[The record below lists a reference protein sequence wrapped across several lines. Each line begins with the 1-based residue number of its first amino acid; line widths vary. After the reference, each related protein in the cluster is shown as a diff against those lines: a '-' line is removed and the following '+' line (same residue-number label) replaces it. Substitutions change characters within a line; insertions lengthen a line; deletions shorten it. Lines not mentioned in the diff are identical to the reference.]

1 MSEKEFK
8 ADGEITDS
16 PLTLSSSIAGIEE
29 YKEAEWVFQF
39 DEDEPIVFA
48 WTDGKSEEPAEVKI
62 TLKPNSNSSVFFASH
77 DLKKKLRIFCRE
89 MSDNTRQNLK
99 NT

>member
-1 MSEKEFK
+1 MVEKEFK
-8 ADGEITDS
+8 TSGDVTETPETQINS
-16 PLTLSSSIAGIEE
+16 PIEAVE
-29 YKEAEWVFQF
+29 FKEAEWVFQF

-48 WTDGKSEEPAEVKI
+48 WTDGESEEPAEVKI
-62 TLKPNSNSSVFFASH
+62 ILKPNSNSSVFFASS

>member
-1 MSEKEFK
+1 MTEKEFETSG
-8 ADGEITDS
+8 DITETPGTQISS
-16 PLTLSSSIAGIEE
+16 PIAEVE

-48 WTDGKSEEPAEVKI
+48 WTDGKSNEPAEVKI

-77 DLKKKLRIFCRE
+77 DLKKKLRIYCRE
-89 MSDNTRQNLK
+89 MSDATRQNLK